1 MLITIKFSPLIVLRY
16 FNAVLR
22 TRRQNQVPAPTAHR
36 TDKQTRT
43 GIMFRDGTRV
53 EVLNHVT
60 ITVYLV
66 LIKVMSSSEWPLG
79 DNPFNSKKE

>member
-1 MLITIKFSPLIVLRY
+1 
-16 FNAVLR
+16 
-22 TRRQNQVPAPTAHR
+22 
-36 TDKQTRT
+36 
-43 GIMFRDGTRV
+43 MFRDGTRV

>member
-1 MLITIKFSPLIVLRY
+1 MALTY

-22 TRRQNQVPAPTAHR
+22 TRRQNQAPAPTAQG
-36 TDKQTRT
+36 TDTYTRT

-66 LIKVMSSSEWPLG
+66 LIKVMSSSELPLG
-79 DNPFNSKKE
+79 DNPFSSKKEWIK